1 MIQHPD
7 TPCLLQFECSKPNEI
22 LFFTTT
28 RLGGIS
34 KPPFDTFNLGNYSDD
49 DPNDIS
55 ENRRRLAKTLGI
67 EPHRLIVPKQVHGD
81 RIATIDKHFFSLPPF
96 KQTLHINDCDALIT
110 NQKEVCIGVTTADCL
125 PVLLYD
131 PIQQVIAA
139 IHAGWRSTVLKIVK
153 KTIDT
158 MSGTFNTSASD
169 LIAAIGPAIGQQ
181 AFEVGE
187 EVMTAFNEAG
197 LLYKTAFYRHPET
210 GKGHINLSEVN
221 RLQLIDCGV
230 NSNNIETAE
239 LCTHSNRHTFFS
251 ARRDGIR
258 SGRMVSGAV
267 IR

>member
-7 TPCLLQFECSKPNEI
+7 TPSLLQFECSKPNEI

-28 RLGGIS
+28 RYGGVS

-49 DPNDIS
+49 IPDAIS
-55 ENRRRLAKTLGI
+55 ENRRRLAETLGI
-67 EPHRLIVPKQVHGD
+67 EPRHLIVPKQVHGD
-81 RIATIDKHFFSLPPF
+81 KIATIDNHFLTLPPF
-96 KQTLHINDCDALIT
+96 KQSLHINDCDALIT
-110 NQKEVCIGVTTADCL
+110 NQKGVCIGVTTADCL
-125 PVLLYD
+125 PILLYD
-131 PIQQVIAA
+131 PTQRVAAA
-139 IHAGWRSTVLKIVK
+139 IHAGWRSTVLKIVE
-153 KTIDT
+153 KTIVA
-158 MSGTFNTSASD
+158 MSSIFGTSASD
-169 LIAAIGPAIGQQ
+169 LIAAMGPAIGQQ

-187 EVMTAFNEAG
+187 EVMTAFNKVG
-197 LLYKTAFYRHPET
+197 LLYETAFYRHPET

-230 NSNNIETAE
+230 DHKNIEMAE